1 MIKYLPTDLLSIIK
15 IKFNDVNLLKQS
27 LIHKSFNN
35 VDNNEKL
42 EFLGDR
48 VLGLIIA
55 QKLIEIYPNDKEG
68 IIDKKYANLVNKKI
82 CAKIANSINLKKYM
96 TLGLSYKG
104 FVRSDE
110 KILSD
115 GLEAL
120 IGAIYLDSGIKN
132 AEKFVLK
139 YWNSFLKDSVIT
151 PVDSKTQLQEY
162 TLKKFKILPKYKLY
176 KESGP
181 KHNPIFKIEV
191 TIPGSK
197 KYSGVGDSKKKAQQN
212 AASKLLR
219 SLSIL

>member
-35 VDNNEKL
+35 VDNNE

-197 KYSGVGDSKKKAQQN
+197 KFSGIGDSKKKAQQN

>member
-1 MIKYLPTDLLSIIK
+1 MIKYSPTDLQSIIK
-15 IKFNDVNLLKQS
+15 IRFNNIALLKQS

-35 VDNNEKL
+35 IDNNEKL

-120 IGAIYLDSGIKN
+120 IGAIYVDTGIKS

-139 YWNSFLKDSVIT
+139 YWNSFLENSVFT
-151 PVDSKTQLQEY
+151 PVDSKTKLQEF
-162 TLKKFKILPKYKLY
+162 TLKKYKILPTYKLH

-191 TIPGSK
+191 QIPGSK
-197 KYSGVGDSKKKAQQN
+197 IYSGIGDSKKKAQQN

-219 SLSIL
+219 SLKIL